1 MEEGKIMKNKLTY
14 IVTAVL
20 ISLITF
26 IARPTKS
33 LAQEA
38 GGATGFVYEI
48 KFPENQQK
56 EAGYFDLKMTPGQ
69 TQKVQVL
76 LKNPRDKEIT
86 VETSLNGA
94 KTNMNGVLEY
104 GPINLKK
111 DASLKYDFVDLVKAP
126 EKVVLPPNSEKTL
139 DIEITMP
146 KASYD
151 GVIVGGIQLK
161 KADDEDQKTQNG
173 ANVINKYAYVI
184 AMVLQETDTK
194 VEPELNLNK
203 VNAGQSNARNV
214 VYVDVSNTKA
224 NFLDNLSMEAQIM
237 SDKSDEVLY
246 ETKKSSMRMAPNS
259 NMTFPVSMQGEEMVP
274 GKYRA
279 HILATSGSKKW
290 EWTESFE
297 ITAEEAD
304 KFNREDVGLVQE
316 KGINWPLII
325 GAAVGLFVVILV
337 IFFIIRMIRKRRE
350 AAKKAERHKKN
361 KLK

>member
-1 MEEGKIMKNKLTY
+1 MKKKLTY
-14 IVTAVL
+14 IVTTIFISIIIFAVW
-20 ISLITF
+20 
-26 IARPTKS
+26 PTHS

-48 KFPENQQK
+48 KFPENKQK
-56 EAGYFDLKMTPGQ
+56 DAGYFDLKMTPGKK
-69 TQKVQVL
+69 QKVQVL
-76 LKNPRDKEIT
+76 LKNPSDKEIT

-111 DASLKYDFVDLVKAP
+111 DASLKYDFVDVVKAP
-126 EKVVLPPNSEKTL
+126 EKVVIPANTEKTL
-139 DIEITMP
+139 DIQINMP
-146 KASYD
+146 ESSYD
-151 GVIVGGIQLK
+151 GLIVGGIQLK
-161 KADDEDQKTQNG
+161 KADDDEQKTQAG

-184 AMVLQETDTK
+184 AMVLQETEAK
-194 VEPELNLNK
+194 VVPELKLNK
-203 VNAGQSNARNV
+203 INAGQSNARNV
-214 VYVDVSNTKA
+214 VYIDVSNIEA

-259 NMTFPVSMQGEEMVP
+259 NMNFPVSMQGEKMVP

-279 HILATSGSKKW
+279 HVLATSGSKKW
-290 EWTESFE
+290 EWTENFE

-316 KGINWPLII
+316 KGTNWLLII
-325 GAAVGLFVVILV
+325 GVAAGLFVVILV
-337 IFFIIRMIRKRRE
+337 IFFIIRAIRKKRE
-350 AAKKAERHKKN
+350 ASKKAERRRNKKN
-361 KLK
+361 NSASK

>member
-1 MEEGKIMKNKLTY
+1 MKNKLTY
-14 IVTAVL
+14 IVTTIL
-20 ISLITF
+20 ISIITLSTW
-26 IARPTKS
+26 PTTS
-33 LAQEA
+33 IAQEA

-48 KFPENQQK
+48 KFTENQQK

-69 TQKVQVL
+69 KQTVQVL

-184 AMVLQETDTK
+184 AMVLQETEAK
-194 VEPELNLNK
+194 VEPELSLNK

-259 NMTFPVSMQGEEMVP
+259 NMTFPVSMQGEKMVP

-279 HILATSGSKKW
+279 HILATADSKKW
-290 EWTESFE
+290 EWTEEFE

-316 KGINWPLII
+316 KGTNWPLII
-325 GAAVGLFVVILV
+325 GAAVGLFVIILV
-337 IFFIIRMIRKRRE
+337 IFFIIRTIRKKRE
-350 AAKKAERHKKN
+350 DAKKAERRRNKKDQGTS
-361 KLK
+361 K

>member
-1 MEEGKIMKNKLTY
+1 MKNKLTY
-14 IVTAVL
+14 IVTTVL
-20 ISLITF
+20 ISIITLS
-26 IARPTKS
+26 AWSTTS

-56 EAGYFDLKMTPGQ
+56 EAGYFDLKMASGQ
-69 TQKVQVL
+69 KQKVQVL

-111 DASLKYDFVDLVKAP
+111 DASLKYDFVDVVKAP

-146 KASYD
+146 QASYD

-161 KADDEDQKTQNG
+161 KADDEEQKTQNG

-184 AMVLQETDTK
+184 AMVLQETDAK

-203 VNAGQSNARNV
+203 VSAGQSNARNV
-214 VYVDVSNTKA
+214 VYVDVSNIKA
-224 NFLDNLSMEAQIM
+224 NFLDNLSMEAQIT
-237 SDKSDEVLY
+237 SDKSEEVLY

-259 NMTFPVSMQGEEMVP
+259 NMTFPVSMQGEKMVP

-279 HILATSGSKKW
+279 HVLATSGSKKW
-290 EWTESFE
+290 EWMEDFE
-297 ITAEEAD
+297 ITTEEAD

-316 KGINWPLII
+316 KGTNWLLII

-337 IFFIIRMIRKRRE
+337 IFFIIRAIRKKRE
-350 AAKKAERHKKN
+350 ASKKAERRKIKKEQGLS
-361 KLK
+361 K